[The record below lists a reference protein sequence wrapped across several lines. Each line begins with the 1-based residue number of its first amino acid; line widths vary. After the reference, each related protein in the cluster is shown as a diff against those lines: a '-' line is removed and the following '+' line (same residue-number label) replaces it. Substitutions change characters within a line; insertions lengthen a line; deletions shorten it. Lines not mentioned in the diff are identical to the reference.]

1 VHKSPKNGTVWSSWM
16 IYVGKLYSNN
26 PYFNKRLI
34 NEYNLN
40 LKSRLTTEVGWEPVF
55 PNEYSKLIR
64 RIYINEAESPYYGG
78 LFYLDII
85 VYPEYPYKPPKI
97 QFITKIY
104 HLNISFNGD
113 LCLEILGQYWI
124 PAIRIAGVLE
134 NIRAMLLVP
143 NSDKPYEWEIGN
155 LYKTNLKE
163 YFDKERMDEKICVS
177 I

>member
-1 VHKSPKNGTVWSSWM
+1 MAGYFTWILSYTRNTPISLQRSSLSP
-16 IYVGKLYSNN
+16 
-26 PYFNKRLI
+26 
-34 NEYNLN
+34 
-40 LKSRLTTEVGWEPVF
+40 
-55 PNEYSKLIR
+55 
-64 RIYINEAESPYYGG
+64 
-78 LFYLDII
+78 
-85 VYPEYPYKPPKI
+85 
-97 QFITKIY
+97 KIY